1 MLTHYFFCFCLP
13 ISLRLRFRVVLV
25 GWSWRRRWKP
35 APVPMTTTPGAAHG
49 TPAVGAG
56 RCCTAWATTTQLT
69 AVSAPLEL
77 LYNSRLQRC
86 VFGGGCCRVIKTE
99 RCISHWSL
107 HLILQSQTYCL
118 CLSKTTFS
126 LPTISS
132 GENAWR
138 QQVRCGF
145 DCMQYG
151 NCFACLQY
159 DCHYSV

>member
-13 ISLRLRFRVVLV
+13 ISLRLRFRVVSV

-35 APVPMTTTPGAAHG
+35 ALVPMTTTPGAARG

-77 LYNSRLQRC
+77 LYN
-86 VFGGGCCRVIKTE
+86 G
-99 RCISHWSL
+99 ISHWSL

-138 QQVRCGF
+138 QQVRCGC

-151 NCFACLQY
+151 SCFACLQY
-159 DCHYSV
+159 DCHYSA